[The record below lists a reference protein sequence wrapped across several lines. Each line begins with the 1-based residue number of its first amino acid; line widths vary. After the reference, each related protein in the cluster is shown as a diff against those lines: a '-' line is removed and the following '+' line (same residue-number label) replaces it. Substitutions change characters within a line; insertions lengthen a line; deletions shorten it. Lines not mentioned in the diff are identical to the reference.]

1 MANALNQTGT
11 LCLIQL
17 CQQLHRLVTSAAKIV
32 GNFFDCVINEHAPVL
47 VVPAVFLGQP
57 HAVKQQAIQ
66 QLCFDGYVFES
77 LVRNQQAGNT
87 EVAELFR
94 FVAIEII

>member
-1 MANALNQTGT
+1 MSWTSLV
-11 LCLIQL
+11 QL
-17 CQQLHRLVTSAAKIV
+17 GKQLHCLVTPAAEIV

-77 LVRNQQAGNT
+77 LVRNQQAGD
-87 EVAELFR
+87 AEIAKLL
-94 FVAIEII
+94 